1 MQSESQAQTHADPHA
16 RIPAWAATLSDTDP
30 ADPHFFASGDY
41 MAAWRL
47 ARRDHPVAWTES
59 PGFGGFWSVTTHREG
74 AAVLKNTQAFT
85 STSGM
90 RLGADPAGV
99 AAAAGRMMVVADGDA
114 HRRLRSAH
122 APWFNNRTLTGL
134 LPDLTRRV
142 DERVRELL
150 DAGGEF
156 NAVTD
161 LAVKVP
167 AWALFGMM
175 NVPAHDWD
183 QLSSL
188 AATAFDDA
196 DRSAPAAAA
205 RTLAHTEILGYFA
218 DQLDLRRAE
227 PADDFVT
234 GLAEAELDGNPLT
247 DDEVILNCDGLV
259 NGGLETTPH
268 AASGALLAFHLHPE
282 QWRLLKAR
290 PELVES
296 AVEELLRWAAPPMH
310 AMRTA
315 TADVEV
321 GPALVRRGDRVVV
334 WIPSCNRDER
344 VFAQPDEFLVD
355 RNPNPHLSFG
365 GGPHYCIGSVLA
377 RLELRCLLEV
387 LTRRVETIEAVGEPS
402 RQPSNFLHGLA
413 RLDVRLTP
421 VTPMTPTG
429 SESGSES
436 ESGSGYEPG
445 SGSSSGGGG

>member
-1 MQSESQAQTHADPHA
+1 MHAQQAQA
-16 RIPAWAATLSDTDP
+16 RIPAWTATQADTDP
-30 ADPHFFASGDY
+30 ADPHFFAGGDY
-41 MAAWRL
+41 LEAWRL
-47 ARRDHPVAWTES
+47 ARRTHPVAWTES
-59 PGFGGFWSVTTHREG
+59 AGFGGFWSVTTHREG
-74 AAVLKNTQAFT
+74 AAVLKDTQSFT

-114 HRRLRSAH
+114 HRRLRAAH
-122 APWFNNRTLTGL
+122 APWFNNRTLAGL
-134 LPDLTRRV
+134 VPDLARRV
-142 DERVRELL
+142 DDRVRELL
-150 DAGGEF
+150 DAGGRF
-156 NAVTD
+156 DAVAD

-175 NVPAHDWD
+175 RVPGADWD
-183 QLSSL
+183 RLCAL

-196 DRSAPAAAA
+196 DRSAPAATT

-218 DQLDLRRAE
+218 DQLDERRVS

-234 GLAEAELDGNPLT
+234 GLAQAAPDGKPLT
-247 DDEVILNCDGLV
+247 DDEVVLNCDGLV

-268 AASGALLAFHLHPE
+268 AASGALLAFHRHPE

-290 PELVES
+290 PELIES

-321 GPALVRRGDRVVV
+321 GSALVRRGDRVVV

-344 VFAQPDEFLVD
+344 VFARPDEFVVD
-355 RNPNPHLSFG
+355 RSPNPHLSFG

-387 LTRRVETIEAVGEPS
+387 LTRRVAAIEVVGEPDQ
-402 RQPSNFLHGLA
+402 QPSNFLRGLV
-413 RLDVRLTP
+413 RLDVRLMP
-421 VTPMTPTG
+421 
-429 SESGSES
+429 
-436 ESGSGYEPG
+436 EPAASAAG
-445 SGSSSGGGG
+445 SGGGG